1 MEILLSG
8 TFITRRR
15 GELNYC
21 VTQPVTVSFFF
32 ELIRPDRVALEFNL
46 CKINSFFSSPLF
58 FWRQCSSR
66 QKMKKIKQFLHFKKC
81 ERKRRRGEREGE
93 RRGREEKRERR
104 EEKRRGRETKRKSAT
119 MVKAR
124 AREERTDSSYE
135 LQRQERMSRNLGM
148 LEQLKIEKT
157 KSAIRKT
164 VNAENQSKMSLP
176 QRKRRR
182 HGVRTAKVVS
192 VVATRKS
199 SRIRGGKPSSKHFGE
214 TVIRD
219 DPGKKQRERLE
230 RRV

>member
-1 MEILLSG
+1 
-8 TFITRRR
+8 
-15 GELNYC
+15 
-21 VTQPVTVSFFF
+21 
-32 ELIRPDRVALEFNL
+32 
-46 CKINSFFSSPLF
+46 
-58 FWRQCSSR
+58 
-66 QKMKKIKQFLHFKKC
+66 MKKIKQFLHFKKC

-93 RRGREEKRERR
+93 RRGREEKREGR

-219 DPGKKQRERLE
+219 DPGKEQRERLE

>member
-46 CKINSFFSSPLF
+46 CKINSFFLPPF

-219 DPGKKQRERLE
+219 DPGKEQRERLE